1 MTNSALVEDALAT
14 PQGTVRVGVDL
25 AEVAAMR
32 RSLERFGERFVRR
45 VFTDHE
51 AASCRAPLDPTG
63 YAVDS
68 LAARFAAKEA
78 ALKVLRPSGGRPE
91 WRSIEVRR
99 HDDGWCEIVLS
110 GEAARLAGAQG
121 LGELAVSLTHEGP
134 LAAAVVAARAAHGR

>member
-1 MTNSALVEDALAT
+1 MTSSVLVDDAPT
-14 PQGTVRVGVDL
+14 TTQGTLRVGVDL

-32 RSLERFGERFVRR
+32 RSLEQFGERFVRR

-51 AASCRAPLDPTG
+51 ASTCRSTQDPTG
-63 YAVDS
+63 FAVDS

-78 ALKVLRPSGGRPE
+78 TLKVLRPADARPE

-99 HDDGWCEIVLS
+99 HKGGWCEVVLS

-121 LGELAVSLTHEGP
+121 IEELAVSLTHEGP
-134 LAAAVVAARAAHGR
+134 LAAAVVVARTAPDR